1 MGVMSITL
9 WPFSCALALLDS
21 LQTDLYTIA
30 RLLLQTSAVFGIAEG
45 VGTSDFGLQTAL
57 ISAPIVPGYA
67 VRLKR
72 CVSRHVL
79 RNRSLPGAELGLQPT
94 GKRGTSSR
102 LAGRGLVSA
111 GLPKER
117 IGPHLKADHGLQ
129 RRARRTGLA
138 SGDVTPKLGGH

>member
-1 MGVMSITL
+1 MMSITL

-21 LQTDLYTIA
+21 LQTDLYAIA

-45 VGTSDFGLQTAL
+45 VVTRDFGLQTAL

-72 CVSRHVL
+72 RVPRHVL
-79 RNRSLPGAELGLQPT
+79 QDTSPQGAEPGLQPI
-94 GKRGTSSR
+94 GKRGSSPR
-102 LAGRGLVSA
+102 PAGRGLVSP

-117 IGPHLKADHGLQ
+117 IGPHLEADHGLQ
-129 RRARRTGLA
+129 CRARQTGLA
-138 SGDVTPKLGGH
+138 SGDITPELGGH